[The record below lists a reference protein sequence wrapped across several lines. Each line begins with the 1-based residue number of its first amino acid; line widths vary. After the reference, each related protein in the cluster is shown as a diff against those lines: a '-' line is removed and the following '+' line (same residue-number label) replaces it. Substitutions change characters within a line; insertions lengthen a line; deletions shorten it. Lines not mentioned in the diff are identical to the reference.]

1 MYGDCVSVRLSVRP
15 SVRPSRCGT
24 LQSMMWLWA
33 PHNHIILFGMEFSH
47 SKNAFLL
54 NLLEVLRKD
63 EKRIKE
69 AGKSSLKKL
78 YIK

>member
-1 MYGDCVSVRLSVRP
+1 MCDLFCMESVRP
-15 SVRPSRCGT
+15 SVQVGNVAEFVVVGCV
-24 LQSMMWLWA
+24 
-33 PHNHIILFGMEFSH
+33 LFGMEFSH

-69 AGKSSLKKL
+69 AGKAH
-78 YIK
+78 